1 MVARKKTSSKAQSKT
16 VRLPDGY
23 EHLTEQQVAE
33 AVKLK
38 RQIDNMGCMGSNR
51 KENLLKLIDKISI
64 LDYQCNAEICFL
76 ELVLDNA
83 LLKIEL
89 YSSSQA
95 VDNLEAESYT

>member
-1 MVARKKTSSKAQSKT
+1 MVARKKTSSKVQSKT

-51 KENLLKLIDKISI
+51 KENLLKLIDRVSI

-76 ELVLDNA
+76 ETVLDNA

-89 YSSSQA
+89 FRSSQA
-95 VDNLEAESYT
+95 VDNLEAESYN